1 MTAQSASGMSPLDW
15 SCSCS
20 KTARSISSRG
30 GFRTRATMVF
40 CSTMA
45 PGLAWTCMLPALH
58 GGPHLPSPRS
68 IGRSRSSIRLVD
80 GAKSRDG
87 RHIRIPLNHGVPA
100 RRACRSRAGGNL
112 GPAKL
117 RQEYAPTSPRVFPG
131 VHHCWRNPRLGT
143 VIALVLSRSAAT
155 PRSGKRFRSLRIA
168 AGSDPAGA
176 RRPTRC

>member
-58 GGPHLPSPRS
+58 GGPHHPSPRS
-68 IGRSRSSIRLVD
+68 IERSRSSIRPVD
-80 GAKSRDG
+80 GAKSRAG
-87 RHIRIPLNHGVPA
+87 CRIRTPLNHGV
-100 RRACRSRAGGNL
+100 RALRLCESRGNGTL

-117 RQEYAPTSPRVFPG
+117 RREHAATLPRAFPS
-131 VHHCWRNPRLGT
+131 VQHCWRNPRLGT

-155 PRSGKRFRSLRIA
+155 PRCGRRFRSLRIA